1 MVWRTDVIKDK
12 SEMMDLFAEIE
23 DAWSN
28 TDELEERDRKSCN
41 RHFAQWLKWYVD
53 KESKK
58 MECAKNMLQ
67 TCFLDFSYRR
77 QVKVLKTFLD
87 GNCED
92 RRFACQQL
100 VERWNKRFLSKIL
113 SLWYEYHEQCAGLLV
128 VRFAPLRV
136 VESEYQNLSKVV
148 TYYDLAMRLAKNKK
162 IIVDWHRM
170 NMIDYFEVL
179 IANHR
184 PINMNMDD
192 FDRTLRLYATLTRNV
207 LCDSYVFLSSY
218 QILTNQ
224 KKLKHIL
231 WIMDTYR
238 EDKSVNAVC
247 DELVYW
253 RNQSWDEK
261 DYSHECQADMRSK
274 SKMIDAVFD
283 KFHEWYLWLVGRLS
297 IEDLYERYGKWD
309 EIKSEKPNTISV
321 QGDKRMEVDG
331 FLRQSNSKISRL
343 MDGLGLEAE
352 GVVEKKESC
361 IDQYFHPIPQKRP
374 FFLFLSW

>member
-1 MVWRTDVIKDK
+1 MKD
-12 SEMMDLFAEIE
+12 LYAELE

-28 TDELEERDRKSCN
+28 TDELEERDRKSRN

-67 TCFLDFSYRR
+67 FCFLEFSYRR
-77 QVKVLKTFLD
+77 QVKLLKTFLD

-100 VERWNKRFLSKIL
+100 VERWNKRFLPKIL
-113 SLWYEYHEQCAGLLV
+113 SLWYEHHEQCTGCLV

-148 TYYDLAMRLAKNKK
+148 IYYDLAMRLAKNKK
-162 IIVDWHRM
+162 FIVDWHRM

-192 FDRTLRLYATLTRNV
+192 FERTLSLYATLKRNV
-207 LCDSYVFLSSY
+207 LCNSYVFLSSY

-231 WIMDTYR
+231 WIMDTHR
-238 EDKSVNAVC
+238 EDKSINAVC
-247 DELVYW
+247 NELVRWSYLP
-253 RNQSWDEK
+253 WDEN
-261 DYSHECQADMRSK
+261 DYSRECQADMRAK

-309 EIKSEKPNTISV
+309 EIKSERPDVISL
-321 QGDKRMEVDG
+321 QDDERRDVDNS
-331 FLRQSNSKISRL
+331 LRQSNYKIGRL
-343 MDGLGLEAE
+343 MDSLGLEVEGMAE
-352 GVVEKKESC
+352 KSC
-361 IDQYFHPIPQKRP
+361 VDQYLHPISQRRP